1 MILILP
7 YHLFKISEILKNLFN
22 NGLSNPININIY
34 SIFLNIVKLFHFIKR
49 KQIFFQYLFY

>member
-22 NGLSNPININIY
+22 NGLSNPININIDS
-34 SIFLNIVKLFHFIKR
+34 SINPQKKKKFDEDRRIKIVKK
-49 KQIFFQYLFY
+49 